1 MLFPFPCIPARRGEG
16 SKKVSARYE
25 KHDSENEESEHGM
38 TNETKHEAT
47 QEEKKILPFKTLN
60 GLALKNAAPDK
71 IPALVD
77 GLLLQV
83 GTSMLVAKPKTGKSS
98 LAMQLAVSV
107 AEGRDFLG
115 KQVDYPGDVL
125 YLMLEGPLGVVQ
137 QNLKK
142 LGYTEKHGTVS
153 VVHEQMPY
161 RGTEGLERLEATIK
175 SLPKLRLVIVDPA
188 PKLLRLIDSFDPGEV
203 GVAIEKLEQI
213 AKNHKLHLMFL
224 VHAKKKETDDAGDA
238 AMGSTSFRG
247 GTDSNFFMVKTGTQ
261 RILSTEQRWGVALEP
276 TLLSFDAET
285 NSMRLDITVEAEE
298 EARQAGK
305 DRNTVKRIEQEL
317 WDALSAEENPTQGE
331 LLKAVTGKNLT
342 KLRVLEQM
350 VSSGRIVAERDG
362 PAKRYRVVEIQNE
375 VKEAA

>member
-1 MLFPFPCIPARRGEG
+1 
-16 SKKVSARYE
+16 
-25 KHDSENEESEHGM
+25 M
-38 TNETKHEAT
+38 TNETKHNED
-47 QEEKKILPFKTLN
+47 KKVLPFKTLN
-60 GLALKNAAPDK
+60 GLALKNAAPNK

-83 GTSMLVAKPKTGKSS
+83 GTSMLVGKPKNGKSS

-115 KQVDYPGDVL
+115 KRVENPGDVL

-175 SLPKLRLVIVDPA
+175 SLPKLRLVVVDPA

-247 GTDSNFFMVKTGTQ
+247 GTDSNFFMVKSDAQ

-285 NSMRLDITVEAEE
+285 NSMHLGVTVDAEE
-298 EARQAGK
+298 EARHEGK
-305 DRNTVKRIEQEL
+305 ERLTVERIEQQIL
-317 WDALSAEENPTQGE
+317 DTLCAEENPTQGE
-331 LLKAVTGKNLT
+331 LLKAVTGKNT
-342 KLRVLEQM
+342 MKLKVLEQM
-350 VSSGRIVAERDG
+350 VSSGRIVAEKDG
-362 PAKRYRVVEIQNE
+362 PAKRYRAVVIQD
-375 VKEAA
+375 EATKGAA